1 MDARVIIMNYY
12 YGLVRKSLTGVSP
25 LPANVADEVRWL
37 VVTVGDQRRITSNL
51 SSTWTED
58 VSFLVGPLDNE
69 RITIKLKAKR
79 LVSTITLA
87 QFELALG
94 VYDWE
99 NSQM

>member
-1 MDARVIIMNYY
+1 M
-12 YGLVRKSLTGVSP
+12 
-25 LPANVADEVRWL
+25 
-37 VVTVGDQRRITSNL
+37 
-51 SSTWTED
+51 WTED

-69 RITIKLKAKR
+69 RIIIKLKVKR

>member
-1 MDARVIIMNYY
+1 MN
-12 YGLVRKSLTGVSP
+12 LSP
-25 LPANVADEVRWL
+25 LLASIADEVRWL
-37 VVTVGDQRRITSNL
+37 AVTVGDQRRITSNL
-51 SSTWTED
+51 SNTWAED

-99 NSQM
+99 NSQV